1 MAAGPDQRE
10 PFRVDDI
17 IDLGEYLRRRE
28 IAEKAPRTAF
38 AVWGGEGERT
48 RFALPLWRVV
58 YLAGGGRGGLVWVP
72 SAEDRPALL
81 RPFVVLDL
89 AEDPARTRF
98 APSLV
103 QGIDTSTAPL
113 LRELGHDGLA
123 VHLGEQEG
131 RRWYLVVADAETG
144 GGIEGRAR
152 DDLLFL
158 AGECAGLLFFR
169 GFAGEARDPDGE

>member
-1 MAAGPDQRE
+1 MAEGSDQRD
-10 PFRVDDI
+10 RSVVDDI

-28 IAEKAPRTAF
+28 VAEKAPRTAF

-58 YLAGGGRGGLVWVP
+58 YLAGGTRGGLVWVP
-72 SAEDRPALL
+72 EGEERARP

-89 AEDPARTRF
+89 VDEPARTRF
-98 APSLV
+98 SGSLV
-103 QGIDTSTAPL
+103 QGMDVTQAPM
-113 LRELGHDGLA
+113 LRELGTEGLA
-123 VHLGEQEG
+123 IHLGEQDG
-131 RRWYLVVADAETG
+131 RRWFVVVSETKERSG
-144 GGIEGRAR
+144 VVEGRVR

-169 GFAGEARDPDGE
+169 GFAGEARDGED

>member
-1 MAAGPDQRE
+1 MAGRRDQRD
-10 PFRVDDI
+10 PTTVDDI

-28 IAEKAPRTAF
+28 VAEKAPRTAF

-58 YLAGGGRGGLVWVP
+58 YLAGGSRGGLVWVP
-72 SAEDRPALL
+72 TAEERPGPL

-98 APSLV
+98 ASSLI
-103 QGIDTSTAPL
+103 QGMDTSVAPV
-113 LRELGHDGLA
+113 LREDGDEGLA
-123 VHLGEQEG
+123 VHLGEQDG
-131 RRWYLVVADAETG
+131 RRWYLVVADTASRTG
-144 GGIEGRAR
+144 AVEGRAR

-169 GFAGEARDPDGE
+169 GFAGEAHDGE